1 MSENYRYQTGL
12 GSVGSYQISGIPWV
26 TSSIAAPA
34 VSSDPL
40 EIAFPYVTKSII
52 VKNVD
57 SSGTKLRVGFSVNGV
72 KNTNNYFL
80 LGKDESFACD
90 LRVAKLYLLS
100 DGAATVASSLVC
112 GLTGILPSNLESN
125 WSGSVGVG

>member
-26 TSSIAAPA
+26 TSSIAAP
-34 VSSDPL
+34 SSGSAPL
-40 EIAFPYVTKSII
+40 EIAFPYITKSII
-52 VKNVD
+52 VKNID
-57 SSGTKLRVGFSVNGV
+57 SSGTKLRVGFSVNGI
-72 KNTNNYFL
+72 KNTGNYFIL
-80 LGKDESFACD
+80 SKDESFACD

-100 DGAATVASSLVC
+100 DGASAVSSSIIC

>member
-26 TSSIAAPA
+26 TSSIAAPPT
-34 VSSDPL
+34 DPL
-40 EIAFPYVTKSII
+40 EIAFPYITKSII

-100 DGAATVASSLVC
+100 DGVGNVAASLVC

>member
-34 VSSDPL
+34 VSSAPL

-52 VKNVD
+52 VKNID

-72 KNTNNYFL
+72 KNTNNYFIL
-80 LGKDESFACD
+80 SKDESFACD

-100 DGAATVASSLVC
+100 DGASAVSSSIIC